1 MKIITG
7 DGGRDRG
14 VCVWR
19 GEGGWGV
26 CLAFLHRTIR
36 FRLILKR
43 VNNSLG
49 PVDKHWVRRRK
60 GVACLAPMPTIPP
73 QTIRFRLILKR
84 VGRVGSHGCRHHYMQ
99 KSYHFLVD
107 GEGQVDEMGL
117 GPIVLRAGGCR
128 VGHIDG
134 TAATYR

>member
-1 MKIITG
+1 MIRLRLILKRFSG
-7 DGGRDRG
+7 LGPADNEDHHWGWWERQGS

-49 PVDKHWVRRRK
+49 PIDKHWVRRRK
-60 GVACLAPMPTIPP
+60 GVACLAPTPTIPP

-84 VGRVGSHGCRHHYMQ
+84 VGHVGSHGCRHHHMQ

-117 GPIVLRAGGCR
+117 SPS
-128 VGHIDG
+128 
-134 TAATYR
+134 